1 MMILVA
7 LLLAQAPAAQTQP
20 PVVSAAAPAVSTDA
34 TREQIACAPASLPG
48 APVAGLRV
56 VGGNV
61 RGRIMFGP
69 GDPLVIDAG
78 TAQGIQ
84 NGQRYFVRRYLHDQ
98 FTPASAEFTPHPV
111 HTAGW
116 VTVVETR
123 DNMAIATVTHACD
136 GITVGDYLE
145 PFVDPV
151 IPAEAVSGHPD
162 FDHPGR
168 LVMSDE
174 KRQSGAAGML
184 MLMNR
189 GSDHGVRAGQTVT
202 IYRQPDLKSVY
213 EEMTGGAYG
222 AYGTAMSATGP
233 GKTKGKKGAAGSQPA
248 APTGPIFDVGR
259 ATVLSVQAQTSLVR
273 IDSTRD
279 AVVIGDFVAI
289 HRVTQ

>member
-1 MMILVA
+1 MTILVA
-7 LLLAQAPAAQTQP
+7 LLLAQAPAASPQP
-20 PVVSAAAPAVSTDA
+20 PVVTSEAPAVSADTS
-34 TREQIACAPASLPG
+34 REQLACAPMTLP
-48 APVAGLRV
+48 APPVENLRV

-78 TAQGIQ
+78 SAQGIQ
-84 NGQRYFVRRYLHDQ
+84 TGQRYFVRRYLHDQ
-98 FTPASAEFTPHPV
+98 FTPASVDFTPHPV

-116 VTVVETR
+116 VTVVETK
-123 DNMAIATVTHACD
+123 DHMAIATVTHSCD
-136 GITVGDYLE
+136 GIIVGDYLE
-145 PFVDPV
+145 PFADPV
-151 IPAEAVSGHPD
+151 IPAEAVSGGAD

-202 IYRQPDLKSVY
+202 IYRQPDLKGVY

-222 AYGTAMSATGP
+222 AYGTAMSTTGP
-233 GKTKGKKGAAGSQPA
+233 GKKAKGKDARSQAA
-248 APTGPIFDVGR
+248 APDGPILDVGR

-279 AVVIGDFVAI
+279 AVYVGDFVAI
-289 HRVTQ
+289 HRITQ